1 MGGLW
6 NEDVVLYP
14 LVRRKPG
21 AALETN
27 VEDSHHGKAPQAW
40 LVHGSFRVALG
51 DAMQSLKVDTRQY
64 ISSSVDAILSRVR
77 TRGEHVEVTY
87 TRGSRG
93 LYQMP
98 GWFVDRGPGLVIEQ
112 SKMGGEN
119 ATDVNLLY
127 GLIGRAL
134 GCSASSSA
142 VMRTGWVEDA
152 RQEHLYYVGASTQ
165 DFPCIESIR
174 QWMSLLPC
182 KGQRGLSGFMK
193 SLRLL
198 QSPYH
203 SIRLVIHD
211 GEHVEVEVSTI
222 VHRERVNHDIDGLLK
237 SRRHHMKQI
246 TYVKEVI
253 ESLVGDQNE
262 FHGTCP
268 VVEASDI
275 YVYIARDRKYV
286 KAPREGDNFDSVSCE
301 GSAWSQNSPYNIEVA
316 NGIIWRSPL
325 TATLSIQVR
334 PEDTSQVRGTGI
346 GSYKSMAVRQMIP
359 WQVVHDPSSL
369 QIRLGTHVVWPQQ
382 DHGDASLIH
391 VEWAPT
397 APRRHA
403 GFLSISMKDLFSIY
417 NNSRSTP
424 LSIEFGVERP
434 VLSVFDYP
442 PDVSRGI
449 DIPAPRVTLYGQSD
463 DSLGHWI
470 CYHANEMTVAGQNVL
485 FQLPI
490 PDASM
495 PFNVA
500 CFTATLISLIFG
512 SVIHILLWSKSDLE
526 EIKKN
531 RKSIK
536 ARLKRFL
543 IVSVVGFSL
552 LTYLDPSTAA
562 MVEKW
567 QSLIQSYFG

>member
-1 MGGLW
+1 MGELW
-6 NEDVVLYP
+6 KEDVVVYP
-14 LVRRKPG
+14 LVRGKPG
-21 AALETN
+21 AALETH
-27 VEDSHHGKAPQAW
+27 VEEGHHGKAPQAW
-40 LVHGSFRVALG
+40 LVHGSFRIALG
-51 DAMQSLKVDTRQY
+51 DAMQSLKVDSRQY
-64 ISSSVDAILSRVR
+64 ISSSIDAILSHVGARR
-77 TRGEHVEVTY
+77 EHVEVTY

-93 LYQMP
+93 IYQMP

-112 SKMGGEN
+112 SKTGREN
-119 ATDVNLLY
+119 VNNNIDLLY

-142 VMRTGWVEDA
+142 VMKTGWVEEEGQA
-152 RQEHLYYVGASTQ
+152 CYHVGVSAQ

-182 KGQRGLSGFMK
+182 RGQRGLSEFVK

-198 QSPYH
+198 QTPYH
-203 SIRLVIHD
+203 SIRLVIDD
-211 GEHVEVEVSTI
+211 GERVEVEVSTI
-222 VHRERVNHDIDGLLK
+222 VHRQRVNHDVDGLMK
-237 SRRHHMKQI
+237 SRRHHMNQM

-253 ESLVGDQNE
+253 ESLVGNLNMI
-262 FHGTCP
+262 HGTCP
-268 VVEASDI
+268 VVEASDL
-275 YVYIARDRKYV
+275 YLYIARDRKYV
-286 KAPREGDNFDSVSCE
+286 KVPREGDDFDSISCE
-301 GSAWSQNSPYNIEVA
+301 ESTWSQNSPYNVEVS
-316 NGIIWRSPL
+316 NGIIWKSPL
-325 TATLSIQVR
+325 EATLSIQVHASQV
-334 PEDTSQVRGTGI
+334 EDTGI
-346 GSYKSMAVRQMIP
+346 RSYKSISVRQMIP

-369 QIRLGTHVVWPQQ
+369 QIRLGSHILWPRRSV
-382 DHGDASLIH
+382 HGHAPVLQ

-397 APRRHA
+397 APRKHA
-403 GFLSISMKDLFSIY
+403 GFLSIHMNDVFSIY
-417 NNSRSTP
+417 NQTRSTP

-449 DIPAPRVTLYGQSD
+449 DIPAPRVTLYGQSH
-463 DSLGHWI
+463 DSLGHWM
-470 CYHANEMTVAGQNVL
+470 CNHANQMTVAGQNVL

-552 LTYLDPSTAA
+552 LAYLDPSTAA
-562 MVEKW
+562 MVEQW
-567 QSLIQSYFG
+567 QLRIQSYFG